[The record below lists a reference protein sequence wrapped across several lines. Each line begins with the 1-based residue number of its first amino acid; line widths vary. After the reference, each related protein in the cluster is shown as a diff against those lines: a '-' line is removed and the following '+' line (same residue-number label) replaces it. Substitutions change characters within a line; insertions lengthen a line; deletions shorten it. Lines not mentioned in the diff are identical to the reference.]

1 VKLEAPQIYVWD
13 RPQSMVRAS
22 ESQPA
27 VSPLDQLAEMYGIE
41 SEYSDVRQKVQRT
54 SAETKRALLKAMG
67 VDAGDARRIQELLKE
82 VQRSEWMTP
91 LQPVYVIQADAGPIE
106 VQVAL
111 RSGNG
116 EIAWRL
122 RLEDG
127 TERTGRAEPNE
138 LPLVERGE
146 IDGEAFERRRLMLG
160 RDLPWGYHRLSM
172 DCDASQAWVIVT
184 PRQCWLPPALEQ
196 RQKIWGLAAQLYSL
210 RSNENWGL
218 GDFGDLRRVAESW
231 ADAGADVI
239 GVNPLHAL
247 FPDDPENASPYS
259 PSSRLLLNVL
269 YIDVTGVPGFSECA
283 AAQALVHSQE
293 FQAELLECRS
303 ASLADYTQVTKL
315 KLQALRVLFEHWS
328 VLPDSFRRA
337 FEDFR
342 RQRGEILQCS
352 CAFYCLRQT
361 LAAQDP
367 SLRDWRKWPE
377 EYRDPRSEPV
387 ERFVREHEPEMMF
400 TAWLQWLAD
409 LQLSAAAESAKPM
422 EIGLYRDMAVG
433 ADMCGV
439 ETWSNQQAVV
449 SGAHIGAPPDI
460 FNPAGQDWGLPP
472 FHPRVLRQEGYR
484 RFIELIRANMRY
496 AGALRIDHV
505 MALQRLYWI
514 PESQPAKNGAYVRYP
529 LEDLVGILALESQRN
544 RCMVVGEDLGTVPEG
559 FRERMA
565 AAKILSYR
573 VLFFEQNMRTGVF
586 RKPKDYPEQAV
597 AVASNHDLPTVA
609 AWWQGSDIELR
620 ERLGMYPDAQ
630 ETAYQWRLRHRD
642 REQLRRALERAKLLE
657 KPEEP
662 QAEEWVHLI
671 YRYLARCSSGLALI
685 QLDDVTGEVDPVN
698 LPGSTE
704 QYPNWRRKL
713 SVRTEK
719 LLETPLVKEVVENF
733 NEERGSGRLAGN
745 RAQYAG

>member
-1 VKLEAPQIYVWD
+1 MA
-13 RPQSMVRAS
+13 RAS

-27 VSPLDQLAEMYGIE
+27 VTPLDQLAEMYGIE
-41 SEYSDVRQKVQRT
+41 SEYSDARQKVQRT
-54 SAETKRALLKAMG
+54 SAETKRALLRAMG
-67 VDAGDARRIQELLKE
+67 VDAGDATRIQELLKE
-82 VQRSEWMTP
+82 VQGSEWMTP

-116 EIAWRL
+116 EIVWRL

-127 TERTGRAEPNE
+127 TERMGRTGPNE
-138 LPLVERGE
+138 LPLVERAE
-146 IDGEAFERRRLMLG
+146 IDGETLERRRLTLG

-184 PRQCWLPPALEQ
+184 PRQCWLTPALEQ
-196 RQKIWGLAAQLYSL
+196 GQKVWGIAAQLYLL

-231 ADAGADVI
+231 TDAGADVI

-247 FPDDPENASPYS
+247 FPDDPEHASPYS

-283 AAQALVHSQE
+283 AAQALVNSEE
-293 FQAELLECRS
+293 FQAALLECRS

-328 VLPDSFRRA
+328 VLPDSFRQS

-342 RQRGEILQCS
+342 RQRGEILHCS

-377 EYRDPRSEPV
+377 EYRDPRSEAV
-387 ERFVREHEPEMMF
+387 ERFVREHKAEIMF

-409 LQLSAAAESAKPM
+409 LQLSAAAECAKPM

-484 RFIELIRANMRY
+484 SFVELIRANMRY

-505 MALQRLYWI
+505 MGLQHLFWI
-514 PESQPAKNGAYVRYP
+514 PESQPPENGAYVRYP
-529 LEDLVGILALESQRN
+529 LEDLVGILALESRRN
-544 RCMVVGEDLGTVPEG
+544 HCMVVGEDLGTVPGG

-586 RKPKDYPEQAV
+586 RKPKDYPELAV

-620 ERLGMYPDAQ
+620 ERLGMYPDKEEAG
-630 ETAYQWRLRHRD
+630 YQWRLRHRD
-642 REQLRRALERAKLLE
+642 REQLRRALERSKLLE
-657 KPEEP
+657 KPGEP
-662 QAEEWVHLI
+662 QADEWVQLV
-671 YRYLARCSSGLALI
+671 YRYLARCNSGLALI
-685 QLDDVTGEVDPVN
+685 QLDDVTGEVAPVN

-713 SVRTEK
+713 SVRTEE
-719 LLETPLVKEVVENF
+719 LFETPLVKEVVEIF
-733 NEERGSGRLAGN
+733 NEERGSGRLTGD